1 LCYNIH
7 VQLLLI
13 TVICS
18 HDEKGVG
25 KTTFAPALAVA
36 AKQDSKSFALFDL
49 DPQMSACFWA
59 DRGKS

>member
-1 LCYNIH
+1 
-7 VQLLLI
+7 LLI